1 MLVDPIS
8 VAIEAALKKAFIDIP
23 VNILAKR
30 LLRELNPQITKV
42 QEKIDLVQIGME
54 KDRVAEL
61 KAALSFIEFGEAER
75 AFETLVRA
83 EARNNVSPVAK
94 ILLASFLLQRGKIE
108 EAKNKLCD
116 AAELNPYLVSPLLE
130 NEKLNPAEIKEVG
143 GQPWT
148 LRLWDQAFVSQ
159 LSKGWPRKLL
169 QRHFGF
175 YSARSTAAI
184 YFASLCWDGLL
195 VQWILG
201 DNLRHKGFEHVT
213 MAVDTRDGSVRWQHR
228 NVGWT
233 PVFASYSHIVG
244 FDQEYYFL
252 VSWQTGNKDRTTQMS
267 PEYFSLMY
275 LGDQNLHNSPAFRMS
290 NWSGTGAAEAYEKS
304 ADFLE
309 PRVQSSDPTLGH
321 SPKPFIERA
330 VLRDPFGF
338 KVPEIRVENKWQ
350 HFHFNGGSGS
360 MFPSCRLTGGAKIE
374 RYEQSVGR

>member
-8 VAIEAALKKAFIDIP
+8 IAIEAALKKVFIDIP
-23 VNILAKR
+23 ADILAKR
-30 LLRELNPQITKV
+30 LLGELNPHITKV

-61 KAALSFIEFGEAER
+61 KAALSFIEYGEAEH
-75 AFETLVRA
+75 AFEALVRA

-94 ILLASFLLQRGKIE
+94 ILLASFLLQRRKIE
-108 EAKNKLCD
+108 EAKNKLRE
-116 AAELNPYLVSPLLE
+116 AAELNPYLVAPLLE
-130 NEKLNPAEIKEVG
+130 DKKLNPAETKGTE

-148 LRLWDQAFVSQ
+148 LRLWDQAFISQ

-169 QRHFGF
+169 QRYFGF

-184 YFASLCWDGLL
+184 YFASLCWDGLV

-201 DNLRHKGFEHVT
+201 DNLRHKGFEHVI
-213 MAVDTRDGSVRWQHR
+213 MAVDTKDGTVRWRYR
-228 NVGWT
+228 NPGWT

-252 VSWQTGNKDRTTQMS
+252 VSWQTGKKDRTTQMS
-267 PEYFSLMY
+267 PEYFLSMY
-275 LGDQNLHNSPAFRMS
+275 LGDQNLLNSSPFRMS
-290 NWSGTGAAEAYEKS
+290 NWSGTAAAEAYERS

-309 PRVQSSDPTLGH
+309 PRIQSSDPTLGH
-321 SPKPFIERA
+321 LPKTFIEQA
-330 VLRDPFGF
+330 ILRDPYGF
-338 KVPEIRVENKWQ
+338 KVPEIRVENKWE

-374 RYEQSVGR
+374 RY